1 MVRFDILNI
10 YVRVIWDAMGVFVAK
25 QGVIMTNWCSVGVTE
40 RSVGFQELIK
50 KLFRMYSQSWKPH
63 QIYNETSLLLR
74 PNNFFLLTRYFVNK
88 DRLIYKSRT
97 CLFIY
102 FLPINSF
109 SKQLCQ
115 NMLFKAGNWHYMN
128 NNF

>member
-25 QGVIMTNWCSVGVTE
+25 QGVIMTNWRSVGVTE

-74 PNNFFLLTRYFVNK
+74 PNNFFFLTRYFVGK
-88 DRLIYKSRT
+88 DRLIYKKSN
-97 CLFIY
+97 LFVYI
-102 FLPINSF
+102 FFAN
-109 SKQLCQ
+109 
-115 NMLFKAGNWHYMN
+115 
-128 NNF
+128 